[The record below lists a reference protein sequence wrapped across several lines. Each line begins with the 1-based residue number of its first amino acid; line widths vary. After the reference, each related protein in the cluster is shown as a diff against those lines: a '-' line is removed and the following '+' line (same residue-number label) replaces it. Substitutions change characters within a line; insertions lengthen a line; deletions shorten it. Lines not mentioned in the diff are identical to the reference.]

1 MRLINAALTSLLF
14 TIFGGSF
21 YYAISVVLTLSK
33 GGDVVQTFSETVQ
46 GCFLLWVILTFVFYE
61 IAGAFAEL
69 NKPRNKSADRNDQ
82 DHSGPK
88 YN

>member
-1 MRLINAALTSLLF
+1 MRLLNAALTSLLF
-14 TIFGGSF
+14 TVFGGSF
-21 YYAISVVLTLSK
+21 YYAISIALTLSK

-61 IAGAFAEL
+61 IAGAFEEL
-69 NKPRNKSADRNDQ
+69 NKPRNRTDDRNDK
-82 DHSGPK
+82 DDFRPK